1 MLGPSRQRDL
11 LPLRLPVAEDGIFDR
26 DLSRGTRQRI
36 LRRLAADAWFR
47 EGVQTLNNLYDG
59 SDAGPFAPIGSQAAA
74 LSSLAQKYRCVGPP
88 PQSRPEEALQALL
101 GSMSVYSS
109 DNIECNI
116 ASFDEAL
123 VSCPEP
129 GSRPVRIAQYLAPD
143 VSKLLSLANS
153 SELLADEDALSRCE
167 PVRPYIDQIL
177 AHSPV
182 HMGRFFGRLFKSRML
197 QLVPG
202 KFDHTVGLFFV
213 RKKSGKLRL
222 ILDTRGANNYFVKP
236 RPSRLPTPADFVTP
250 EYATLPMGWNLSLY
264 FCQSLLA
271 PRPISPKVIALRT
284 VPGQGMS
291 RSSVSFTPT
300 DAQHVQLSFDRMK
313 DILEECGFGTH
324 EITEAQPV
332 ANGLGLV
339 IDGDTKTRIPH
350 PGQDLEAPLGCTRAR
365 AEAGATTR

>member
-1 MLGPSRQRDL
+1 
-11 LPLRLPVAEDGIFDR
+11 
-26 DLSRGTRQRI
+26 
-36 LRRLAADAWFR
+36 
-47 EGVQTLNNLYDG
+47 
-59 SDAGPFAPIGSQAAA
+59 
-74 LSSLAQKYRCVGPP
+74 
-88 PQSRPEEALQALL
+88 
-101 GSMSVYSS
+101 MSVYSS

-236 RPSRLPTPADFVTP
+236 RPSRLPTPAAWCSIEVGQGNTLFTAAGDVADAFHRMELPPHLRRFFRLPALKCRFLDKSMWPAGCRPEDFVTP
-250 EYATLPMGWNLSLY
+250 EYATLPMGWNWSLY

-291 RSSVSFTPT
+291 RTSVSFTPT

-313 DILEECGFGTH
+313 DILEEWGFGTH

-350 PGQDLEAPLGCTRAR
+350 PGQDLEAPLGCTRAW